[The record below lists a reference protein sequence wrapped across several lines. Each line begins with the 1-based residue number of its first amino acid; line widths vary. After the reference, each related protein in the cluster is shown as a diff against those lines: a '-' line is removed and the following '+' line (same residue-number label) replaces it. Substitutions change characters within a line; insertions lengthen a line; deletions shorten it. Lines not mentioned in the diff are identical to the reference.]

1 MLQTKKKKR
10 IKNFKKNVESCE
22 EVNKSDS
29 LRASSS
35 SPFGRYREKYPR
47 ERHARWDVTASVLA
61 WLLLFAQMVRLL
73 AG

>member
-10 IKNFKKNVESCE
+10 IKNLKKNVESCG

-29 LRASSS
+29 LRAS